1 MVIDIKSEVLFQFL
15 VDPLGLTICL
25 WVISCG
31 WVVLYTQGFEEIC
44 RKFGLKLSASIMDD
58 LIRSSM

>member
-31 WVVLYTQGFEEIC
+31 WVVLYTQGFEEIYH
-44 RKFGLKLSASIMDD
+44 KFGLKLSSSVMDN
-58 LIRSSM
+58 LVRGSM